1 MVDGIEYEIENEHD
15 LIEALRDQ
23 SVMGYDFEVKFSSV
37 RDVHGKIW
45 PTIEVSDCSY
55 PGGVSGLE
63 GQFWFWG
70 DGKVMQ
76 VL

>member
-1 MVDGIEYEIENEHD
+1 MHDGYEIDNEHD

-23 SVMGYDFEVKFSSV
+23 SVMGYDFEVKFTDV
-37 RDVHGKIW
+37 RDTKGVIW
-45 PTIEVSDCSY
+45 PVIEVSNVSY
-55 PGGVSGLE
+55 PGGVPGLE
-63 GQFWFWG
+63 GQFWFWE